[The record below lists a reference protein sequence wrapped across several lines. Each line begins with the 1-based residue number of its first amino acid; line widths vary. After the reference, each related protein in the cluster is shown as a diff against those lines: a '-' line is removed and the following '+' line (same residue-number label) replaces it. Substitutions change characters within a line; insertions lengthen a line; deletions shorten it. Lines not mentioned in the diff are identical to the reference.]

1 MSPSARPS
9 PTGTHSAADELPRRA
24 ARVAA
29 HAARPRLEVCG
40 AQLALESTPLGL
52 LDVALGPFT
61 PVRALEVCLR
71 SQSTHRGRDAAR
83 AWAEQPDQLEFEY
96 VFPGARVLQRVH
108 VARERAAAWMELD
121 VACQGAL
128 ELELR
133 FAVASHADALD
144 GALEPRLER
153 DDHTGA
159 AALLHRSQG
168 WALLVGS
175 PEAEPF
181 ELRSASEG
189 ERIAVLRLPCSPA
202 RAALGPLVVLLAGA
216 LGGVEPLE
224 QARETQRWIARHWS
238 SERTALANA
247 WRAWLAAPMQ
257 LSSSSA
263 ELQQRMLWAKVE
275 ARRAALRTAQLAQ
288 SADATGKANAMQP
301 DLRAQCERAARRALE
316 LCSQAPEASELAS
329 TDSGGVG
336 GLLGRLQRAQAELR
350 AVLQEACAPAAS
362 AADGVLV
369 LRPHFT
375 RGPDATRLDGVQV
388 GATRF
393 DLELRRE
400 RTAEGRSTLTL
411 ALENWS
417 GPPLKVLFRPS
428 LPPLSR
434 AALEDG
440 RPVELREHDGE
451 LVAQVLARSV
461 QGPVEWRLSAECGP
475 ELNPRGAELAVQQLE
490 CGAQHVTWRLSVPAG
505 NDLRLPWRSDRAVRF
520 EGDASSHGAELHLHV
535 PRPGRDGLSTLTL
548 RALAL
553 D

>member
-1 MSPSARPS
+1 M
-9 PTGTHSAADELPRRA
+9 ELC
-24 ARVAA
+24 
-29 HAARPRLEVCG
+29 E
-40 AQLALESTPLGL
+40 AQLALESTQFGS
-52 LDVALGPFT
+52 LDVCLGPFT
-61 PVRALEVCLR
+61 PVRSLELR
-71 SQSTHRGRDAAR
+71 LRAEREHRGRDAAR
-83 AWAEQPDQLEFEY
+83 AAAEQPDQLEFEY

-108 VARERAAAWMELD
+108 LARDRAAAWMELE
-121 VACQGAL
+121 VECQSTL
-128 ELELR
+128 ELELS
-133 FAVASHADALD
+133 FAVAARADALD
-144 GALEPRLER
+144 GTLEPWLER

-181 ELRSASEG
+181 ELRSTSAG

-202 RAALGPLVVLLAGA
+202 RAARGPLVVLLAGA

-247 WRAWLAAPMQ
+247 WRGFLAAPMQ

-288 SADATGKANAMQP
+288 SAGAHAGVLQP
-301 DLRAQCERAARRALE
+301 DLVEQCQHAARRALE

-329 TDSGGVG
+329 TDSSGAG

-350 AVLQEACAPAAS
+350 AVLHEACAPAAS

-375 RGPDATRLDGVQV
+375 RGPDATRVNGMQV

-400 RTAEGRSTLTL
+400 RTGAGRSTLTL

-417 GPPLKVLFRPS
+417 GPPLKVLLRPL

-434 AALEDG
+434 TVLDDA
-440 RPVELREHDGE
+440 RPVELRDLAGG
-451 LVAQVLARSV
+451 LVAHVLGRAV
-461 QGPVEWRLSAECGP
+461 QGPAEWRLSAECGP
-475 ELNPRGAELAVQQLE
+475 ELTPRDGGLTVEQLE